1 MLEIGNGGMTNDEYE
16 THMSLWSMLA
26 APLLAGN
33 DLRTMSAETKEILTN
48 GEVIAIDQ
56 DPDGKPAK
64 RISDAAATAVV
75 VTRPL
80 HDGSLAVGLFNR
92 DDQPQAVTVKW
103 SDIGLADKAIRA
115 RDLWKHAD
123 VATSGD
129 GYTATVPA
137 HGVVL
142 LKVTSAQ

>member
-1 MLEIGNGGMTNDEYE
+1 
-16 THMSLWSMLA
+16 

-48 GEVIAIDQ
+48 REVIAIDQ
-56 DPDGKPAK
+56 DPAGKPAK
-64 RISDAAATAVV
+64 RISDATATAVV
-75 VTRPL
+75 VTRAL

-103 SDIGLADKAIRA
+103 SDVNLAGQKLRV
-115 RDLWKHAD
+115 RDLWKHED
-123 VATSGD
+123 VAASGD
-129 GYTATVPA
+129 SYTATVPA

-142 LKVTSAQ
+142 LKVTSTQ